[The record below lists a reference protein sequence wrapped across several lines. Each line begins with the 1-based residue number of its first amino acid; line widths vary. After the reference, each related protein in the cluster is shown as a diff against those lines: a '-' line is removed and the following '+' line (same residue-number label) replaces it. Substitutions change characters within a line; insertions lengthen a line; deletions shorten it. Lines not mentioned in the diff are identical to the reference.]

1 MGMVVAGQS
10 RDVSPTVAAVEEDVS
25 AEAKKRKRRKKE
37 KEEGEEQPLVHDSRP
52 LMILGGRVN
61 ERKCGDVL
69 VDGGASS
76 NFALRSWVKQAG
88 LRIRPLSA
96 PIDVTLAD
104 RGSVRVTEA
113 AYARSMNVL
122 GSEAECVLLLLDS
135 LSHNV
140 VLGMPWLHAAGVTID
155 YGRGTWNG
163 LPVHTERGAWHT
175 LPSELSQMQL
185 NGMKVAPEHE
195 NRMAAILARV
205 GSVFSTELPRG
216 GVAKT
221 GKAVKCEVHLKDP
234 SCRPVADAQRRR
246 SQKDIDTLIAAT
258 KEMEQAGL
266 IRPSTSEWR
275 AQAVLVKKYRDGVE
289 LDEKRPCWDYRR
301 LNALIRT
308 DSFPLPLTDD
318 LMDKLTGCSVF
329 SKIDLLKGFWQIPMD
344 EKSKAL
350 LAFATPIGLYEPNFM
365 PFGMKNAP
373 AVFQREMQRVLK
385 DRLMDG
391 VVVFIDDILIY
402 TKTVEEHEKL
412 VEWVLQRLQ
421 EEGYLTHPDKCEFF
435 QKEVSF
441 LGHVLNAEGISV
453 QQHKVKAMQDWPAP
467 KNKREVRGFLGLTGY
482 YRRFIKEYGKLA
494 IPLTDLM
501 HEDVKFQWG
510 EEEQKAFDALKE
522 RLTNAPVLAHPDP
535 EKQFIVHTDASGF
548 AVSAVLSQKQDDGKV
563 RPLAYLSKKM
573 STAEMNYHTF
583 DQELLAIVTCIDKWK
598 AYITG
603 TRQKVL
609 IYTDHYALQWIKS
622 CKELKPRQAR
632 WLEDICEVDFE
643 VHHVPGKA
651 NRAADALSRR
661 PDHQPARVK
670 RSKLEKQATNRERID
685 VRLQGLLAETSK
697 EALSTLAES
706 RPAVPL
712 LDEMR
717 AAALKDEWYAGKM
730 K

>member
-1 MGMVVAGQS
+1 MGMVVAGQ
-10 RDVSPTVAAVEEDVS
+10 RGDVITTAAAAVEGDIP
-25 AEAKKRKRRKKE
+25 AETKRNERKNARTP
-37 KEEGEEQPLVHDSRP
+37 PLVHDSRP

-69 VDGGASS
+69 IDGGASS

-122 GSEAECVLLLLDS
+122 GSEAECVLLILDS

-195 NRMAAILARV
+195 KRMAAILARV

-221 GKAVKCEVHLKDP
+221 CKAVKCEVHLNDP

-350 LAFATPIGLYEPNFM
+350 LAFATPTGLYEPNFM

-373 AVFQREMQRVLK
+373 GVFQREMQRVLK
-385 DRLMDG
+385 DRLWKGM
-391 VVVFIDDILIY
+391 VSSTTY
-402 TKTVEEHEKL
+402 SST
-412 VEWVLQRLQ
+412 QRQ
-421 EEGYLTHPDKCEFF
+421 WK
-435 QKEVSF
+435 SMRRWSS
-441 LGHVLNAEGISV
+441 GIRS
-453 QQHKVKAMQDWPAP
+453 DC
-467 KNKREVRGFLGLTGY
+467 
-482 YRRFIKEYGKLA
+482 RRRD
-494 IPLTDLM
+494 T
-501 HEDVKFQWG
+501 
-510 EEEQKAFDALKE
+510 
-522 RLTNAPVLAHPDP
+522 
-535 EKQFIVHTDASGF
+535 
-548 AVSAVLSQKQDDGKV
+548 
-563 RPLAYLSKKM
+563 
-573 STAEMNYHTF
+573 
-583 DQELLAIVTCIDKWK
+583 
-598 AYITG
+598 
-603 TRQKVL
+603 
-609 IYTDHYALQWIKS
+609 
-622 CKELKPRQAR
+622 
-632 WLEDICEVDFE
+632 
-643 VHHVPGKA
+643 
-651 NRAADALSRR
+651 
-661 PDHQPARVK
+661 
-670 RSKLEKQATNRERID
+670 
-685 VRLQGLLAETSK
+685 
-697 EALSTLAES
+697 
-706 RPAVPL
+706 
-712 LDEMR
+712 
-717 AAALKDEWYAGKM
+717 
-730 K
+730 